1 MLQYVKEKK
10 KEGKIMSVEELKALQ
25 SKVIEK
31 NKKCN
36 RIAISV
42 FLLLFGITIFMIV
55 NHHIFFWFGIVL
67 FEVVI
72 SIISVTIVKAF
83 LFGNDVKQF
92 NNEFKHTFVE
102 QALEQVFDHLTYDP
116 TGGIDQSVIRPMMN
130 IGDAFHSN
138 DYVSGTYKEVRFEQ
152 SDIHIEE
159 EHRRTDK
166 DGKTET
172 EMETIFQGR
181 WMIFDFNKQF
191 KANIQVVGKQFRNGI
206 IMRNRKTSR
215 VRLEDEAF
223 HQMFSVFSD
232 DEHEAFYVLTPHFME
247 KLKNISRQLDG
258 TVMFCFVENKL
269 HIAIHNN
276 KDSFEH
282 NIFKVIDE
290 EKIEQNIMKDIK
302 TITEFVDALDL
313 ENTLFR

>member
-1 MLQYVKEKK
+1 
-10 KEGKIMSVEELKALQ
+10 
-25 SKVIEK
+25 
-31 NKKCN
+31 
-36 RIAISV
+36 
-42 FLLLFGITIFMIV
+42 MIV

-72 SIISVTIVKAF
+72 SIISVTFVKAF

-116 TGGIDQSVIRPMMN
+116 TGRIDQSVIRPMMN

-138 DYVSGTYKEVRFEQ
+138 DYISGTYKEVRFEQ

-206 IMRNRKTSR
+206 IVRSRKTSR

-302 TITEFVDALDL
+302 VITEFVDALDL
-313 ENTLFR
+313 DNTLFR